1 MEALSFSSLTAI
13 SPVDGRYQR
22 KTNELQPYF
31 SEFGLI
37 RYRVLV
43 EVEYFIALVSFGIKP
58 LADFPI
64 EKFSELR
71 AIYANFSEED
81 ALWIKN
87 TEKVTNHDVKA
98 VEYFLKEKMHEIG
111 LEQYLEFIHFG
122 LTSQDINN
130 TSVPLSLRDA
140 IYEQY
145 LPLMEQLIGRLTQLQ
160 NEWKDIPMLAR
171 THGQPAS
178 PTRLGKEIKV
188 FTERLSI
195 QLDHLKKVPF
205 SAKFGGATGNFNA
218 HFVAF
223 PQHDWVGF
231 ANQFVDNILGLKRSQ
246 TTTQIEHYD
255 NLAALFDC
263 LKRINTI
270 ILDLDRDMWTYI
282 SMEYFK
288 QKLKE
293 GEIGSSAMPH
303 KVNPIDFENS
313 EGNIGIAN
321 ALFEHLSSKLPV
333 SRLQRDLTDSTVL
346 RTIGMPFAHTFIA
359 VKSTIAGLDKLL
371 LNESAFE
378 KDLENNWAVV
388 AEAIQT
394 VLRREGFPKPYEALK
409 GLTRKNEA
417 VTKESVHQF
426 VDELPISEALK
437 EELKAISPQNYTGIQ
452 SI

>member
-1 MEALSFSSLTAI
+1 MEVLSFSSLTAI

-22 KTNELQPYF
+22 KTNELQLYF

-37 RYRVLV
+37 RYRVMV
-43 EVEYFIALVSFGIKP
+43 EVEYFIALVSFGIDP

-64 EKFSELR
+64 EKFSALR
-71 AIYANFSEED
+71 EIYTRFSEED
-81 ALWIKN
+81 ARWIKN

-98 VEYFLKEKMHEIG
+98 VEYFLKEKMQELG
-111 LEQYLEFIHFG
+111 LEKYLEFIHFG

-140 IYEQY
+140 ILEQY
-145 LPLMEQLIGRLTQLQ
+145 LPLMEQLTGRLSHLQ
-160 NEWKDIPMLAR
+160 EEWKNIPMLAR

-188 FTERLSI
+188 FTERLSAQLEQLKRI
-195 QLDHLKKVPF
+195 QF

-218 HFVAF
+218 HHVAF
-223 PQHDWVGF
+223 PQHNWVEF
-231 ANQFVDNILGLKRSQ
+231 ANQFVDSILGLKRSQ

-346 RTIGMPFAHTFIA
+346 RTIGVPFAHTFIA
-359 VKSTIAGLDKLL
+359 VKSTITGLDKLL
-371 LNESAFE
+371 LNEAAFD

-394 VLRREGFPKPYEALK
+394 ILRREGFPKPYEALK

-417 VTKESVHQF
+417 VTKISVHQF
-426 VDELPISEALK
+426 VDELQINEELK
-437 EELKAISPQNYTGIQ
+437 HELKAITPHNYTGIQ
-452 SI
+452 LV